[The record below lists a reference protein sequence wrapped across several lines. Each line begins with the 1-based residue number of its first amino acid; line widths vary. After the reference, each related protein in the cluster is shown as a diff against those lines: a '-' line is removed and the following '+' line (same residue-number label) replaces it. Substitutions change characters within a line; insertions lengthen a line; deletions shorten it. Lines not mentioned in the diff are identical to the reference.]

1 MYSYFLLKLLLVFY
15 KIPENMKIILI
26 KISVVVVFTIE
37 TLENIFCISLI
48 WSFVSYK

>member
-1 MYSYFLLKLLLVFY
+1 
-15 KIPENMKIILI
+15 MKIILI